1 MAVGFAERR
10 GYRRGRQAL
19 FLRLELATAT
29 LPDLPV
35 PAGVTLASA
44 AELAD
49 PRPLYEADLA
59 ASRRRA
65 RVTWAWATS
74 AVPTGWP
81 PTGTAPTW
89 TRR

>member
-19 FLRLELATAT
+19 FLRPELATAA

-35 PAGVTLASA
+35 PPGVTLASA

-49 PRPLYEADLA
+49 PRP
-59 ASRRRA
+59 
-65 RVTWAWATS
+65 VTWAWTTS